1 MKKNWCLFLGI
12 FLLIGVQTSVFA
24 QNESKLQWYSIEEA
38 VKLNEKNPKKFFIDV
53 YTDWCGWCKVMDQRT
68 FSHPTI
74 AALIN
79 KYYYPVKLNAEQKQD
94 IVLGEKTYKFV
105 PQGNKGY
112 HELAAALLNGNMSY
126 PSIVYLD
133 EKLNM
138 LQPIPGF
145 QTPEQ
150 IEPILIYFGTNA
162 SKTTQW
168 DDFTKTFKS
177 SLP

>member
-1 MKKNWCLFLGI
+1 MKKNLKAFVLV
-12 FLLIGVQTSVFA
+12 FFVSVANLSIFA
-24 QNESKLQWYSIEEA
+24 QNEAKLQWYSIEEA
-38 VKLNEKNPKKFFIDV
+38 VKLNEKTPKKFLIDV

-68 FSHPTI
+68 FSNPTI
-74 AALIN
+74 ASLIN

-94 IVLGEKTYKFV
+94 IVLGGKTYKFV
-105 PQGNKGY
+105 AQGNKGY

-133 EKLNM
+133 ENLNM

-145 QTPEQ
+145 QTVEQ
-150 IEPILIYFGTNA
+150 IEPILVFFGTNA

-168 DDFTKTFKS
+168 EDFSKSFKS
-177 SLP
+177 SL